1 LEGEGES
8 SYVADDP
15 GENHNGL
22 VEGQK
27 VGLSLMATG
36 IPKKHASCKN
46 DGICLSYAG
55 KMPEEEILA
64 TVPPE
69 VIEVWS
75 HQQSKRNRLY
85 FGDNLGT
92 LALLLRDVRTK
103 GNIRLVYID
112 PPFSTQ
118 STFYSR
124 AQRRAYE
131 DTLGGA
137 EYVEFLRRRL
147 VLIRELL
154 ADDGS
159 VYVHLDE
166 KMVFQ
171 MKVAMD
177 EIFGEQNYRN
187 CITRKKCN
195 PKNYTRKTYGNV
207 GDYILFYT
215 KTANYVWNRPLEP
228 WTEER
233 AKEYQYVEPETGR
246 RYMKVP
252 VHAPG
257 VRRGETGKA
266 WRGMLPPPGKHWQYP
281 PAKLDEMDAR
291 GEIFWSASGNPRR
304 KVYLDQS
311 AGIGVQDIWLDFR
324 DAHNQ
329 NIRITGYPTEKNPA
343 LVRRIIEASSNP
355 SDIVMDC
362 FSGSGTTLAVA
373 NELGRHWIG
382 VENSVEALKTTLT
395 RFKKGTEPMGD
406 YVQSKKREKQQKE
419 QPVLFPS
426 FDSLGEV
433 ATTVH
438 QPILEFAVLSSK
450 DGREEIDEVV
460 DMWRRQV
467 SKYVKVS
474 CEESL
479 V

>member
-1 LEGEGES
+1 
-8 SYVADDP
+8 
-15 GENHNGL
+15 
-22 VEGQK
+22 
-27 VGLSLMATG
+27 MATG
-36 IPKKHASCKN
+36 IPKKSSSRKN
-46 DGICLSYAG
+46 AGMSLSYTG

-64 TVPPE
+64 TVPSE
-69 VIEVWS
+69 AVEVWR
-75 HQQSKRNRLY
+75 HPESKRNCLY
-85 FGDNLGT
+85 FGDNLGI
-92 LALLLRDVRTK
+92 LALLLGDVKTK

-124 AQRRAYE
+124 AHRHAYD

-159 VYVHLDE
+159 IYVHLDE
-166 KMVFQ
+166 KMLFHT
-171 MKVAMD
+171 KVVMD
-177 EIFGEQNYRN
+177 EVFGEENYRN

-207 GDYILFYT
+207 ADYILFYT
-215 KTANYVWNRPLEP
+215 KTSEYVWNRPLEP

-257 VRRGETGKA
+257 IRRGETGKA
-266 WRGMLPPPGKHWQYP
+266 WRGMLPPAGKHWQYP
-281 PAKLDEMDAR
+281 PAKLDQMNGR
-291 GEIFWSASGNPRR
+291 GEIFWSPTGNPRR
-304 KVYLDQS
+304 KVYLDES
-311 AGIGVQDIWLDFR
+311 AGIGIQDIWLDFR

-329 NIRITGYPTEKNPA
+329 NIRITGYPTEKNPE

-355 SDIVMDC
+355 NDIVMDC

-382 VENSVEALKTTLT
+382 VENSLEAIKTTL
-395 RFKKGTEPMGD
+395 RRLEKGTEPMGD
-406 YVQSKKREKQQKE
+406 YVPSKANRNKQQEE
-419 QPVLFPS
+419 QAMLFLSYDSPS
-426 FDSLGEV
+426 DIG
-433 ATTVH
+433 TTVH
-438 QPILEFAVLSSK
+438 EPVLEFSIMSSK
-450 DGREEIDEVV
+450 DSRAEIHPVV
-460 DMWRRQV
+460 EKWRSRV
-467 SKYVKVS
+467 SKYLKACHADSVALEK
-474 CEESL
+474 
-479 V
+479 